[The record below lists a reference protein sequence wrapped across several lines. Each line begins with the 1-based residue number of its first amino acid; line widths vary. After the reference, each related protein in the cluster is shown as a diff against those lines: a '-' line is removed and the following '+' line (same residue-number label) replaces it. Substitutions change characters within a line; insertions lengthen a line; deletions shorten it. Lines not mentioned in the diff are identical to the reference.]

1 MTPRIE
7 PSSGIKPKQSQA
19 CGMENQR
26 REALQFIILMG
37 IVSLFGDVTYEG
49 ARSITG
55 PYLALLGAGAG
66 IVGLVADQD
75 LKIKVTPRKI
85 STIITN
91 HLATVLLIWPSV
103 FRPSNEPSIVPISDG
118 TISIGRI
125 AP

>member
-1 MTPRIE
+1 MR
-7 PSSGIKPKQSQA
+7 PKQNLSL
-19 CGMENQR
+19 GVDNPR
-26 REALQFIILMG
+26 RTAFQFIILMG

>member
-1 MTPRIE
+1 MH
-7 PSSGIKPKQSQA
+7 GIKEGPGMRPKQDLSL
-19 CGMENQR
+19 GVDNPR
-26 REALQFIILMG
+26 RTAFQFIILMG

-118 TISIGRI
+118 TMSIGTI